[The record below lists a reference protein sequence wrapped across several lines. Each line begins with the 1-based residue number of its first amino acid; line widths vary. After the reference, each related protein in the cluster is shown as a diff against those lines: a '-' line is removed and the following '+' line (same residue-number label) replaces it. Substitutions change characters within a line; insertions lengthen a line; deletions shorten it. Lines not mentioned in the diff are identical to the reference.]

1 MEKSKNVK
9 VWISYAQFESPL
21 KEKIKFRYVLK
32 KGEEFFMENPDLKEE
47 RVILLETWIELEK
60 KYGDEENVEKI
71 RSKMPKKIKKQ

>member
-1 MEKSKNVK
+1 
-9 VWISYAQFESPL
+9 
-21 KEKIKFRYVLK
+21 
-32 KGEEFFMENPDLKEE
+32 MENPDLKEE